1 MSVENLLK
9 TKIDIVEYIGRF
21 TELRPKG
28 SLYEGRCPIHGS
40 DEGTPLVVYPQ
51 TNSYYCF
58 ACESGG
64 DIIQFVSDYDD
75 ISRTMAIKK
84 LAHEA
89 NINIDADEDWRK
101 AVKVEDTHRA
111 IIDRAKGQLDKVID
125 YLHKRGFT
133 DETISSFE
141 LGFDNDTLVIPIRNE
156 YGQPVA
162 IARR

>member
-9 TKIDIVEYIGRF
+9 TKIDIVEYIGRYAD
-21 TELRPKG
+21 LRPKG
-28 SLYEGRCPIHGS
+28 SLYEGKCPIHGS
-40 DEGTPLVVYPQ
+40 DEGTPLVIYPQ

-64 DIIQFVSDYDD
+64 DIIQFVSDYED

-101 AVKVEDTHRA
+101 AVKVEDTHRS
-111 IIDRAKGQLDKVID
+111 IIDKVNWIKLLIT
-125 YLHKRGFT
+125 YISVVLLIRLLLISNLALI
-133 DETISSFE
+133 TI
-141 LGFDNDTLVIPIRNE
+141 RW
-156 YGQPVA
+156 
-162 IARR
+162 